1 MTRVVIAEDHQI
13 VREGIRTLLEN
24 AVSCE
29 VVGEAGDGREALE
42 VIAEERPDVLVVDLS
57 MPQLNGLEVIRRVHE
72 NDPEVG
78 VIVLSM
84 HGDAGYVA
92 RALQAGASGY
102 LVKEDTTEHLVEAIE
117 RVEQGMH
124 FFSPRLRER
133 VERLVKEGRD
143 APTDPVER
151 LTDREREI
159 LQLVAEGYTS
169 REIADRLH
177 ISPRTVDTHR
187 ANLMDKLELE
197 GISELIRYAIRK
209 NIISLD

>member
-1 MTRVVIAEDHQI
+1 M
-13 VREGIRTLLEN
+13 
-24 AVSCE
+24 
-29 VVGEAGDGREALE
+29 
-42 VIAEERPDVLVVDLS
+42 LVVDLS
-57 MPQLNGLEVIRRVHE
+57 MPELNGLEVIRRVRE
-72 NDPEVG
+72 KRPEVG

-102 LVKEDTTEHLVEAIE
+102 LVKEDTSEHLVEAIE
-117 RVEQGMH
+117 RVQQGGR
-124 FFSPRLRER
+124 FFSPRLRDR
-133 VERLVKEGRD
+133 IERLVEAGRD
-143 APTDPVER
+143 VPSDPVDR

-187 ANLMDKLELE
+187 ANLMGKLELE